1 MKKIFLI
8 SIIFLVLSACSP
20 VLDRELMNRGI
31 REVPF
36 SGLRETPDAYQGK
49 LFILGG
55 LIVESRFTE
64 KGSQLEALAVPV
76 DSRGYLQG
84 VERSQGRFLAVNP
97 RSQGLLDPLV
107 YRKGR
112 EVTIAGTFIEA
123 RKGKIEEMDY
133 VYPVFEIKEIYLW
146 EDRKDYYEPRY
157 FPYSPYY
164 NNSPFLYDRGGRPY
178 PYPYWPYQPGW

>member
-1 MKKIFLI
+1 MKKICLI
-8 SIIFLVLSACSP
+8 IIILLALSACSP
-20 VLDRELMNRGI
+20 VLNRELLNRGI

-64 KGSQLEALAVPV
+64 KGSQIEALAVPV
-76 DSRGYLQG
+76 DSLGYLQG

-123 RKGKIEEMDY
+123 RKGKIDEMDY

-146 EDRKDYYEPRY
+146 EERRDYYYEPAFY
-157 FPYSPYY
+157 PMYPYY
-164 NNSPFLYDRGGRPY
+164 NSPFMYDRWGRPY
-178 PYPYWPYQPGW
+178 SYPYWPYQPMW

>member
-1 MKKIFLI
+1 MKKIYLI
-8 SIIFLVLSACSP
+8 SFILLALTACSP
-20 VLDRELMNRGI
+20 VLNRDLMNRGI

-36 SGLRETPDAYQGK
+36 GGLREMPDAYQGK

-64 KGSQLEALAVPV
+64 KGSQIEALAVPV
-76 DSRGYLQG
+76 DSHGYL
-84 VERSQGRFLAVNP
+84 ESTAHSQGRFLAVNP

-107 YRKGR
+107 FRRGR

-123 RKGKIEEMDY
+123 RKGKIDEMDY

-146 EDRKDYYEPRY
+146 EERRDYYFDPLY
-157 FPYSPYY
+157 YPYY
-164 NNSPFLYDRGGRPY
+164 PSYYNSPFMYDRWGR
-178 PYPYWPYQPGW
+178 PYPYWPYGPMW